1 MLTPEQEQ
9 VAKFPFHGKDST
21 IVVQAYAGTGKTSTL
36 MELADCHKKDKIL
49 YLAYNKSM
57 ASEAKEKFCKYNN
70 VVTSTIHSL
79 AYKFIGYKYSS
90 RLGNIT
96 PLSISSLARHF
107 FGNVDKNTVS
117 PFILGCFN
125 GFLSSQYTDIKEYF
139 ISECIKKNFDFIK
152 KNSLQP
158 ENIYMAIAEMW
169 KATANDDS
177 KICSLP
183 VPHDV
188 YLKKF
193 QASKVQ
199 LPYSIILVDEAQ
211 DITDCML
218 EISHMQNSHKVFIGD
233 TYQQIYSWNGA
244 VDSLQKMQKQ
254 GATCLYLT
262 KSFRCPGRVAA
273 HANQYLRLM
282 GASKQFVG
290 NDGTISVKNQS
301 SAYLARSN
309 ASIFLEAFKEVESG
323 GHPYFLGGFAGYN
336 FELLVDLAH
345 AHSGKWAHIRNS
357 SLKENFHNFQEI
369 EQYAECDQM
378 LQSRCNLV
386 KKFGSSISAMYFK
399 IKSNLTEE
407 ISDAT
412 RVFSTAHKAKGA
424 EWRDVELA
432 EDFLDMHDILNQLK
446 QGDVVSV
453 RKEELNLLYVAITRS
468 MKNIVLPK
476 QFELTDNHV
485 EIFKHGIELK
495 NMIWEI

>member
-1 MLTPEQEQ
+1 MLTQEQEQ
-9 VAKFPFHGKDST
+9 VAKFHFVGKNSAL
-21 IVVQAYAGTGKTSTL
+21 VVQAYAGTGKTSTL
-36 MELADCHKKDKIL
+36 MELAHNHQKDKII

-57 ASEAKEKFCKYNN
+57 ASEAKEKFRKYSN

-79 AYKFIGYKYSS
+79 AYKYIGYKYSS

-96 PLSISSLARHF
+96 PLLISSLVRHF
-107 FGNVDKNTVS
+107 FGNQDKNAIS

-125 GFLSSQYTDIKEYF
+125 SFLSSQYTDIKEFF
-139 ISECIKKNFDFIK
+139 ITECIKKNFNFIK
-152 KNSLQP
+152 KNSLQA

-193 QASKVQ
+193 QTSKIQ
-199 LPYSIILVDEAQ
+199 LPYSIILIDEAQ

-233 TYQQIYSWNGA
+233 TFQQIYSWNGA
-244 VDSLQKMQKQ
+244 IDSLQKMQAQ

-262 KSFRCPGRVAA
+262 KSFRCPGRVAVI
-273 HANQYLRLM
+273 ANQYLRIM
-282 GASKQFVG
+282 GAKKQFEG
-290 NDGTISVKNQS
+290 NDGTISAQNET

-309 ASIFLEAFKEVESG
+309 SSIFLEAFKEVESG
-323 GHPYFLGGFAGYN
+323 GNPFFLGGFAGYN

-345 AHSGKWAHIRNS
+345 AKSGKWSHIRNS
-357 SLKENFHNFQEI
+357 SLKENFRNFQEI

-399 IKSNLTEE
+399 IKSNRTEE
-407 ISDAT
+407 ISEAT

-432 EDFLDMHDILNQLK
+432 EDFLDMQDILNQLK
-446 QGDVVSV
+446 QNDVVSV

-468 MKNIVLPK
+468 MKRIVLPK

-485 EIFKHGIELK
+485 EIFKRGMDVK
-495 NMIWEI
+495 NIIWEI